1 MKDKLITKTYMSQN
15 KLRFFLN
22 WKSMHNLSCTVKAQS
37 MHDSD
42 RACILFQPVKMFED
56 QIYINYSQ
64 KQLSN
69 IGLEA

>member
-1 MKDKLITKTYMSQN
+1 MQ
-15 KLRFFLN
+15 
-22 WKSMHNLSCTVKAQS
+22 
-37 MHDSD
+37 DSD